1 MVAGRGAAVVWSIML
16 RMHTR
21 TKIAAVSCFLLSMTA
36 VRAQAPTPPEAAPS
50 PSLKASGRL
59 FEMRTYF
66 AMPGKLEDIH
76 KRFREN
82 TLRIFAKHG
91 MTVVGF
97 WGPVYKKDGSDN
109 RLVYM
114 LSFKDRAERDAK
126 WREFATDPEW
136 KKVAA
141 DSEVNGKIVEK
152 VESVFLYDTDYTPVK

>member
-1 MVAGRGAAVVWSIML
+1 
-16 RMHTR
+16 MHMR
-21 TKIAAVSCFLLSMTA
+21 TKIAAVSFVLFSTTA

-50 PSLKASGRL
+50 PSLKTSGRL
-59 FEMRTYF
+59 YELRTYF

-76 KRFREN
+76 KRFRDH

-91 MTVVGF
+91 MTVVNF
-97 WGPVYKKDGSDN
+97 WGPVYKKDGSEN
-109 RLVYM
+109 RLVYV

-136 KKVAA
+136 QKVSKESDA
-141 DSEVNGKIVEK
+141 NGKILEK

>member
-1 MVAGRGAAVVWSIML
+1 ML
-16 RMHTR
+16 PMHMR
-21 TKIAAVSCFLLSMTA
+21 TKIAAVSFVLFSTTA

-50 PSLKASGRL
+50 PSLKTSGRL
-59 FEMRTYF
+59 YELRTYF

-76 KRFREN
+76 KRFRDH

-91 MTVVGF
+91 MTVVNF
-97 WGPVYKKDGSDN
+97 WGPVYKKDGSEN
-109 RLVYM
+109 RLVYV

-136 KKVAA
+136 QKVSKESDA
-141 DSEVNGKIVEK
+141 NGKILEK